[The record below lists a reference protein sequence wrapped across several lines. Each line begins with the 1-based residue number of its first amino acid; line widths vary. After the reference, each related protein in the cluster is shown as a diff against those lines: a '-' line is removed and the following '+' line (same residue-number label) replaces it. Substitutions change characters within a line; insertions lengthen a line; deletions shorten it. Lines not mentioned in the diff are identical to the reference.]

1 MPFFDDQAYCK
12 DDDSVDD
19 STRTNEY
26 DSDDSFIASEN
37 SEDSIASEDLSH
49 KELQEEQVEKGTK
62 KRKSPGRP
70 SIKERKIKLEEKPVG
85 HLAYPVNDFSLTVT
99 KAGGDVAIT
108 TLDLVFKFIEEYCL
122 KGMAAFEVGKRAF
135 NLHIQALF
143 RIHYPKSKGNSNS
156 LCLIIT

>member
-37 SEDSIASEDLSH
+37 SEDLSH

-70 SIKERKIKLEEKPVG
+70 SIKERKKELEEKPVG
-85 HLAYPVNDFSLTVT
+85 H
-99 KAGGDVAIT
+99 
-108 TLDLVFKFIEEYCL
+108 
-122 KGMAAFEVGKRAF
+122 
-135 NLHIQALF
+135 
-143 RIHYPKSKGNSNS
+143 
-156 LCLIIT
+156 